1 MLTLR
6 LSEFVLVTVLV
17 CAGLFVLALLL
28 LLVAVAY
35 SRAKARRASAN
46 REKYLDMLIL
56 ASEGAGDPAL
66 ARRAAR
72 REVAD
77 LAVHLLSNLI
87 GQEYRQLADWLLR

>member
-56 ASEGAGDPAL
+56 ASERAGIPHPPGGPPGV
-66 ARRAAR
+66 R
-72 REVAD
+72 
-77 LAVHLLSNLI
+77 
-87 GQEYRQLADWLLR
+87 